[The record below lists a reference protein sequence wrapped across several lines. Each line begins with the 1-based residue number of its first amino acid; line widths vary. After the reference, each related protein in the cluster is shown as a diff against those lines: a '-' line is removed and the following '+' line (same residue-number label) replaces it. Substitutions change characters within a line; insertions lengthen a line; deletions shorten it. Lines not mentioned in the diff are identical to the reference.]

1 MEIVLYLTRTD
12 VQSIKVMKPKCLL
25 LVHATIFIKLIWMSY
40 QVKMCHVSCLNNLR
54 LISKLVNNDLERGL
68 PKISFNDILLC
79 ETCVKGKQ
87 VKSLF
92 KIKNEISTQR
102 PLKLIQT
109 FLDQLELSLLA
120 GKDMVLSLWMTL
132 RDGHGSSFYDTR
144 TILLRFY
151 VIF

>member
-1 MEIVLYLTRTD
+1 
-12 VQSIKVMKPKCLL
+12 
-25 LVHATIFIKLIWMSY
+25 MSY